1 MTEQSLS
8 DSGRDRPRRRRIGL
22 AMLVAG
28 AIVLLCGVWI
38 VVTAMMARDQLDQMR
53 TEVQTLRAKIS
64 AADWSAARA
73 TTTEVAKHAQRA
85 NQLTSGPVWALAA
98 RLPSG
103 GEPLQ
108 TIRGITAG
116 VDALG
121 RDALPPLV
129 GAAERVDPRKLRR
142 PDGSIDLTR
151 IASVG
156 PVVKSASASV
166 AQTAKAISGLPRH
179 TWLSSVDAAQV
190 DALKLVTDLDGTL
203 KSADLAVR
211 ILPKMLG
218 QNGSKRYFL
227 AFQNE
232 SEARGTGGLPGAF
245 AILEA
250 NRGKLR
256 LVRLESDT
264 TLNDVAADVDFGP
277 DYRQLYRDAGPTTV
291 YVNGNVSPHFPYAA
305 QIWASMWR
313 EHSGEQVDGVIAVD
327 PTALS
332 YLLAVT
338 GPATL
343 PDKSQV
349 SAGNAV
355 ELTQRT
361 IYAKFAN
368 DPTQERR
375 RAFQLS
381 IAAAAS
387 KKILEAQGKT
397 TGLVQAVGKA
407 AEERRLLVWSADP
420 AVQTD
425 LAQTSLAGIIPTT
438 KAPYVGL
445 SINNGGGNKLDYYLG
460 RALTW
465 QRSGCGPTR
474 RTTVTI
480 TLTNS
485 APASGL
491 SGYVTG
497 RTDRRSYAVKVGDS
511 RLGVAYLATEGALL
525 QSLTVAGKPA
535 TSAIGLE
542 HRHPVYTVDLEV
554 PRGTSRTI
562 VLNLTEPAGKGEP
575 IVLRQP
581 LVRPLEVTLDDDCR

>member
-8 DSGRDRPRRRRIGL
+8 DSRRDRPRHRRIGL

-38 VVTAMMARDQLDQMR
+38 VVTAMMARDQLNQMR

-250 NRGKLR
+250 NRGKMR

-375 RAFQLS
+375 RAYQLS

-497 RTDRRSYAVKVGDS
+497 RYDRRSYAVKVGDS

>member
-1 MTEQSLS
+1 
-8 DSGRDRPRRRRIGL
+8 
-22 AMLVAG
+22 
-28 AIVLLCGVWI
+28 
-38 VVTAMMARDQLDQMR
+38 MMARDQLNQMR

-250 NRGKLR
+250 NRGKMR

-375 RAFQLS
+375 RAYQLS

-497 RTDRRSYAVKVGDS
+497 RNDRRSYAVKVGDS

>member
-1 MTEQSLS
+1 
-8 DSGRDRPRRRRIGL
+8 
-22 AMLVAG
+22 
-28 AIVLLCGVWI
+28 
-38 VVTAMMARDQLDQMR
+38 MR

>member
-8 DSGRDRPRRRRIGL
+8 DSRRDRPRHRRIGL